1 MNQNILE
8 ADEVQDDVAQIS
20 HSQKPNHIPELTSRP
35 SQTMTPEQ
43 LMHTLQLTNSNNP
56 SAEQVLVKSVQQ
68 QADITA
74 TTAVAQQ
81 FFTDQIMTEPLDN
94 LAAIA
99 SDTLQSGQQAQLTTN
114 FPLPHS
120 ENQQSFSDEANSE
133 IVSSTASSSSSIS
146 VMNGQS
152 GNNHMD
158 SFQLRMMT
166 GTDTVPVQVPPGGY
180 MAIVQEFDVSPPPN
194 SMLTECET
202 LPPSPPPPPQQP
214 QEQQQQ
220 PPPPHQQ
227 QQQTHQASVI
237 VSEDVSNN
245 LDNDRGSNNSQNE
258 NDQLQPSTNFVTCT
272 QASTKQSK

>member
-8 ADEVQDDVAQIS
+8 ADEVQNDVAQIS
-20 HSQKPNHIPELTSRP
+20 HNQKPNHIPELTSRP

-56 SAEQVLVKSVQQ
+56 STEQVLVKSVQQ

-166 GTDTVPVQVPPGGY
+166 GTDTVPVQVPAGGY
-180 MAIVQEFDVSPPPN
+180 MAIVQEFDVSPPSN

-202 LPPSPPPPPQQP
+202 LPSSPPPQP
-214 QEQQQQ
+214 QEQQQT
-220 PPPPHQQ
+220 PPPHQPQ
-227 QQQTHQASVI
+227 QQHQPHQASVI

-245 LDNDRGSNNSQNE
+245 LDNDRGNNNPQNK
-258 NDQLQPSTNFVTCT
+258 NNQLRPSTNFVTCT
-272 QASTKQSK
+272 QASAKQSK